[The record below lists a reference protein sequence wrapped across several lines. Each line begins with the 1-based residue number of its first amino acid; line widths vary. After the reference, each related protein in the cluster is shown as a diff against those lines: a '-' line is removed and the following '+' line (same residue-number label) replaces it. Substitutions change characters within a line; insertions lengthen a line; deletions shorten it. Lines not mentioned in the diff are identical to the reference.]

1 MMNDMDKEL
10 PHVILETKTTWPLL
24 LLDFGPWYLTV
35 LGRLE
40 KKYILGNQNVNIVFP
55 FLCLDFFTE
64 KYQGVFGEALYTE
77 ADQRLNCSGNR
88 TGGCS
93 RGTRGNDPNSVL
105 P

>member
-40 KKYILGNQNVNIVFP
+40 KKIHSWKP
-55 FLCLDFFTE
+55 EC
-64 KYQGVFGEALYTE
+64 
-77 ADQRLNCSGNR
+77 
-88 TGGCS
+88 
-93 RGTRGNDPNSVL
+93 
-105 P
+105 